1 MLSDKQGA
9 TMTNSQNLSV
19 HHAAAAAH
27 HQKAARSHREASR
40 HYLTGKDYA
49 RAAHQALN
57 AHGHALRALE
67 HGQAASARYAAHEGC
82 PLPNYLSRST
92 GEFESMAVTT
102 PKVVTMTEHHT
113 IAADHHDAAA
123 LHHETARKHC
133 DAEHDLR
140 ANHATKEALKHTEH
154 ALFHA
159 AQAAMHHMEHYGSH
173 PSAEL
178 A

>member
-1 MLSDKQGA
+1 
-9 TMTNSQNLSV
+9 MTDSRVQSA
-19 HHAAAAAH
+19 HHAAATDH
-27 HQKAARSHREASR
+27 HQQAAQFHRAASR
-40 HYLTGKDYA
+40 HFQMGKDYA
-49 RAAHQALN
+49 HAAHQALA

-67 HGQAASARYAAHEGC
+67 HGQAASALYAAHEGS
-82 PLPNYLSRST
+82 PLPNYLSRSA
-92 GEFESMAVTT
+92 GESGSTAVAP
-102 PKVVTMTEHHT
+102 PKVLTMAEHQT

-123 LHHETARKHC
+123 RHHENARKHS
-133 DAEHDLR
+133 DAEHYVR

-159 AQAAMHHMEHYGSH
+159 DQAAMHYMEHYGSH